1 MQSTSLERLSQR
13 VKPGFG
19 RAVALVLENEQRLI
33 EERLLSFRLTYAMLI
48 DALARVPSV
57 PIEADDA
64 RPIDHLRILAQY
76 TVASRPRGLL
86 RTVLATARVRHRNP
100 R

>member
-1 MQSTSLERLSQR
+1 MQSTSFERLSQR

-19 RAVALVLENEQRLI
+19 GAVALVLENEQRLI

-64 RPIDHLRILAQY
+64 RPTR
-76 TVASRPRGLL
+76 VK
-86 RTVLATARVRHRNP
+86 TARPVADCLGGGQGSASQSAVGASP
-100 R
+100 